1 MTITDFSTSLIK
13 KQSLLETYASLK
25 KSQKAL
31 KDLERRDKLRQMT
44 ALGRIVAQSKLDGL
58 DPAALYF
65 VLLKSREEL
74 EANPDLAEVWRAFGE
89 EAIRLED
96 SDKALISLTFP
107 TLPSKELCF
116 DLRIQG
122 LRWNASRKEWYG
134 KVVLEELR
142 LLLDGLEHSLVL
154 LDSAHQRV
162 GRNSEPPARGRNG
175 GSPQVKNGDSVC

>member
-1 MTITDFSTSLIK
+1 MTITNCSTSLIK
-13 KQSLLETYASLK
+13 RQSLLEEYAHLK

-31 KDLERRDKLRQMT
+31 KDLERRDKLRKFT
-44 ALGRIVAQSKLDGL
+44 ALGRIVAQAKLDGL

-65 VLLKSREEL
+65 ILLEAGKEL
-74 EANPDLAEVWRAFGE
+74 EAVPHLADSWKTLGE
-89 EAIRLED
+89 EALDLEEANLQ
-96 SDKALISLTFP
+96 SIILTFP

-122 LRWNASRKEWYG
+122 LKWNASRREWYG
-134 KVVLEELR
+134 KVVLEELK

-154 LDSAHQRV
+154 LNLDSRSPAHQRV
-162 GRNSEPPARGRNG
+162 GRNS